1 MRTWL
6 CWITVLALTFSAAAA
21 DIPLPPP
28 GWALHQNDPDPVCP
42 NPGPTQILLGV
53 AQPAHV
59 QLVVLAG
66 VSGPVLRTLID
77 GDLAA
82 GLHAVLWDGRD
93 AMGAALP
100 DAIYPYRMIAT
111 VQNAVA
117 FDATKFATLGCTV
130 PLDRCT
136 WSRAKSLYQ

>member
-6 CWITVLALTFSAAAA
+6 CWIPVLALVVTAAAA
-21 DIPLPPP
+21 DIPVPPP
-28 GWALHQNDPDPVCP
+28 QWALFQNDPDPLCP
-42 NPGPTQILLGV
+42 NPAPTRIALGV

-77 GDLAA
+77 TDLVA
-82 GLHAVLWDGRD
+82 GLHTVVWDGRD

-100 DAIYPYRMIAT
+100 DAIYPYQMIAT

-117 FDATKFATLGCTV
+117 FDAVKFATLGCTV
-130 PLDRCT
+130 ASGGST
-136 WSRAKSLYQ
+136 WSRVKSLYQ